1 MHTMNP
7 NRITLALVLM
17 TLCFTALGQVDK
29 TKPTQD
35 TLVIIEEEVTY
46 ETLYLY
52 DSQVEPELMS
62 KEELLEAFRRDR
74 GIGRLYYNHGNMYFT
89 GTDGELFKLNN
100 DDLKSLLPS
109 DSYSE
114 YRKGKVNGYV
124 SIPFFVA
131 GGCSAAFAC
140 VGLYQF
146 CASFVLTAKAHNQL
160 LVSDNLG
167 IDIWRSAMA
176 GVFIFGGGL
185 MATTAFMAPAIV
197 LSIKSKVRINRVI
210 NNFNAPSTALRLS
223 FSPTPGG
230 AGMTLHF

>member
-7 NRITLALVLM
+7 FRLILALVLI
-17 TLCFTALGQVDK
+17 TVCTAAFGQVDE
-29 TKPTQD
+29 TKPSQD
-35 TLVIIEEEVTY
+35 TLIIIEEEVTY
-46 ETLYLY
+46 DTLYLY
-52 DSQVEPELMS
+52 EGQVEPELMS

-74 GIGRLYYNHGNMYFT
+74 GVGRLYYNHGRMNIT
-89 GTDGELFKLNN
+89 GTDGELYKLDNA
-100 DDLKSLLPS
+100 DLQWLLPA
-109 DSYSE
+109 DDYTT
-114 YRKGKVNGYV
+114 YRKAKRDGYI
-124 SIPFFVA
+124 SIPLFVA

-185 MATTAFMAPAIV
+185 LATTAFMAPAIV
-197 LSIKSKVRINRVI
+197 LSIKSKVRINNVI
-210 NNFNAPSTALRLS
+210 DNFNAPSTTLQLRVG
-223 FSPTPGG
+223 PTPGG
-230 AGMTLHF
+230 AGITLNF

>member
-1 MHTMNP
+1 MNP

-46 ETLYLY
+46 DTLYLY

-124 SIPFFVA
+124 SIPLFVA

-185 MATTAFMAPAIV
+185 MATTAFMVPAIV
-197 LSIKSKVRINRVI
+197 LTIKSKVRINSVI
-210 NNFNAPSTALRLS
+210 DNFNAPSTTLQLRVG
-223 FSPTPGG
+223 PTPGG
-230 AGMTLHF
+230 AGITLNF